1 MEQYFFDQD
10 KPDIESSI
18 FSSLERLSEIFKL
31 NLWKNN
37 RNDNLSFLQV
47 KILTIIKNNENT
59 TVSHITETLKMSK
72 STISISISNLE
83 KKGYISKEKNRADFR
98 VVNLF
103 LTDKGKEF
111 LTKINGSV
119 EDIKNN
125 LKELPK
131 AKQEDI
137 LKSLLVLIH
146 SLGQSISLDA
156 DSLCFSCFYYED
168 RNEPF
173 CRMINKNLKDS
184 TFPESWYTKL

>member
-103 LTDKGKEF
+103 LTDKGKDF

-125 LKELPK
+125 LKELPR
-131 AKQEDI
+131 AKNEDI
-137 LKSLLVLIH
+137 LKSL
-146 SLGQSISLDA
+146 
-156 DSLCFSCFYYED
+156 
-168 RNEPF
+168 
-173 CRMINKNLKDS
+173 
-184 TFPESWYTKL
+184 

>member
-47 KILTIIKNNENT
+47 RILTIIKNNENT
-59 TVSHITETLKMSK
+59 TVSHITEALKMSK

-111 LTKINGSV
+111 LQKINSSV
-119 EDIKNN
+119 EDIKSN
-125 LKELPK
+125 LRELPK
-131 AKQEDI
+131 EKNEDI
-137 LKSLLVLIH
+137 LKALLILIH
-146 SLGQSISLDA
+146 SLGKSIVIDA
-156 DSLCFSCFYYED
+156 DGLCFSCFYYED
-168 RNEPF
+168 KKDPF
-173 CRMINKNLKDS
+173 CHMIKKGLKDS